1 MQAEKHRKPRTRLFG
16 KILYSLGLINYLNF
30 IGKIRESATFW
41 LIQSESYLNSG
52 CEERKKGG
60 AEEEKG
66 EFAHLSAAPK
76 KVISSSS
83 FNFNGR
89 VLL

>member
-1 MQAEKHRKPRTRLFG
+1 LH
-16 KILYSLGLINYLNF
+16 LI
-30 IGKIRESATFW
+30 GRIRESATFW
-41 LIQSESYLNSG
+41 LIQSESYLISG
-52 CEERKKGG
+52 CKERKKSG

-66 EFAHLSAAPK
+66 EFAHLLAHLSAAPK
-76 KVISSSS
+76 KVISSSL